1 MSETAM
7 TALREAVPVAPTERP
22 ATALEYFGRQRIE
35 VIRNT
40 IARGAND
47 HELQHFLEVCF
58 ARGLDPFTRQVHWT
72 RQGIILGIDG
82 FRAQAERTGR
92 YRPGDTRLEYD
103 DNGKLVAAYVTVYR
117 LHDDGMWHALTESAF
132 LEEYAAPHNPQW
144 RKMPRVMLAKCAEA
158 RAIRRAF
165 PSLLSGLYSRE
176 EMDQADAPP
185 RRVQGSETSGTATV
199 MLDAEVEEETESS
212 TRGISP
218 SMQRAWV
225 VEYALA
231 LQDCEML
238 ATLEALKK
246 EKATQIAL
254 LSEKLP
260 FAVHA
265 FEGYTECR
273 LSGIDWRPTERE
285 RLAVEWVAGE
295 LVKRRESEVAA

>member
-1 MSETAM
+1 MTETTI
-7 TALREAVPVAPTERP
+7 TAPAPRESIALAPVDKP

-35 VIRNT
+35 TIRNT
-40 IARGAND
+40 IARGASD
-47 HELQHFLEVCF
+47 HELSHFLEVCF

-72 RQGIILGIDG
+72 RNGIILGIDG

-92 YRPGDTRLEYD
+92 YRPGETRLDYD
-103 DNGKLVAAYVTVYR
+103 EAGKLVAAYVTVYR

-165 PSLLSGLYSRE
+165 PTLLSGLYSKE
-176 EMDQADAPP
+176 EMDQAEAPARRGHATETTAAVLEVEVEREAPP
-185 RRVQGSETSGTATV
+185 PKLT
-199 MLDAEVEEETESS
+199 
-212 TRGISP
+212 P

-225 VEYALA
+225 IDYAAA
-231 LQDCEML
+231 LDACEL
-238 ATLEALKK
+238 IASFQALKR

-265 FEGYTECR
+265 YERFTEAR
-273 LSGIDWRPTERE
+273 LTGEDWTPNDRE
-285 RLAVEWVAGE
+285 AAAVEWVAHE
-295 LVKRRESEVAA
+295 LFKRAEGTDGGQA